1 MPIAMQKFTMAD
13 RERKAAKRASIAEM
27 KENPPPTSAAADYFT
42 AKAREEKAARDA
54 EIKAMKENPQPTTVA
69 GAHFNEIEK
78 VRKAEMQELI
88 DNPPP
93 MSEAHAYFTAK
104 DKEEKKR
111 MAEVEK
117 AREDKPNPNIVA
129 TAHFDRIENEKKMA
143 KMESIR
149 KAREEVLAAGP
160 VESLAIDHF
169 TKENEALAE
178 LERRMAVD
186 KLDDAAV
193 ATKYFTLKGK
203 EDEKARRE
211 AQEALS
217 AQERSVAAA
226 YFMRKA
232 AEEKENPKS
241 GGESEVMP
249 IAIQKFTM
257 ADRERKA
264 AKRASIAEMKE
275 NPPPT
280 SAAADYFTAK
290 AREEKAARDAEIK
303 AMKENPQPTTVAGAH
318 FNEIEKV
325 RKAEMQELIDNPPP
339 MSEAHAYFTAKDKE
353 EKKRMA
359 EVEKAREDRPN
370 PNIVATAHFD

>member
-1 MPIAMQKFTMAD
+1 
-13 RERKAAKRASIAEM
+13 
-27 KENPPPTSAAADYFT
+27 
-42 AKAREEKAARDA
+42 
-54 EIKAMKENPQPTTVA
+54 
-69 GAHFNEIEK
+69 
-78 VRKAEMQELI
+78 
-88 DNPPP
+88 
-93 MSEAHAYFTAK
+93 
-104 DKEEKKR
+104 
-111 MAEVEK
+111 
-117 AREDKPNPNIVA
+117 
-129 TAHFDRIENEKKMA
+129 MA
-143 KMESIR
+143 KMESIK
-149 KAREEVLAAGP
+149 KAREDILAAGP
-160 VESLAIDHF
+160 VESLPIDHF
-169 TKENEALAE
+169 TRENEAEAE
-178 LERRMAVD
+178 LKRQAVKERL
-186 KLDDAAV
+186 KDAPA
-193 ATKYFTLKGK
+193 ATRHFTLLGE
-203 EDEKARRE
+203 EDKKAGRA

-249 IAIQKFTM
+249 IAMQKFTM

-370 PNIVATAHFD
+370 PNIVATAHFDRIENEKKMAKMESIRKAREEVLAAGPVESLAVDHFTKENEALAELERRMAVDKLEDAAVATKYFTLKGKEDEKARREAQEALSAKERSVAAAYFMRKAAEEKENPKSGGESEVMPIAIQKFTMA